1 LDGSLAAKA
10 PQGLVGA
17 NGDACHLPELLRV
30 KGGLLLSPPRPGSDE
45 AESCFMRSLELSRRH
60 GAPAWELRTAIDLV
74 ILLDGQG
81 RSDSART
88 LLQPAFDKFADG
100 SDTADLKAARR
111 LLARLD

>member
-1 LDGSLAAKA
+1 LAAKA

-30 KGGLLLSPPRPGSDE
+30 KGGLLLSLPRPGSDE
-45 AESCFMRSLELSRRH
+45 AESCFMQSLEPSRRR
-60 GAPAWELRTAIDLV
+60 GAPARELRRAIDLA

-81 RSDSART
+81 RSDGART

-100 SDTADLKAARR
+100 SDTADLKVARR

>member
-1 LDGSLAAKA
+1 LAAKA

-17 NGDACHLPELLRV
+17 NGDACYLPELLRV
-30 KGGLLLSPPRPGSDE
+30 KGGLLLSLPRPGSDE
-45 AESCFMRSLELSRRH
+45 AESCFMQSIEPSHRH
-60 GAPAWELRTAIDLV
+60 GAPARELRTAIDLA

-81 RSDSART
+81 RSDGART

-100 SDTADLKAARR
+100 SDTADLKVARR